1 MAVTKI
7 HAIKSTVNKAVNY
20 ITNAGKT
27 DGKLLV
33 SAYKVAPETAHLEF
47 RMTAEMAK
55 EIRGDYTNT
64 GRGNN
69 LAYHLIQSFDV
80 KDNLTPEKAHEIGVK
95 LADGLLL
102 NKHEYV
108 VSTHIDKGHLHN
120 HIIFNA
126 VSFATYTKFVSEPYK
141 TASKIR
147 NISDKLCR
155 ENDLTIIDKPKGKGK
170 SHKEWQEIKT
180 GNSWKELIRVTID
193 HIIQTASSYD
203 DFKAQMGK
211 AGIVIKEGKHIA
223 FQKEGM
229 ERYVRGKTIG
239 DEYTRENILARID
252 KARTAKEE
260 RIENKTGASR
270 RVRRQEFV
278 KGNIKGI
285 KTYPFTLDK
294 RVVYSIRKQKIADV
308 KELANTLLLLRR
320 ENIRNVSDFDKRV
333 DELKLQNTVI
343 RSDIKRLQTLNN
355 QYKNAARSLITYNKY
370 SEIYGQYKSLKKA
383 ASKKYYKQ
391 YESEIL
397 AFEHA
402 NDRLQELGLS
412 TEVNVEKVIDL
423 VNNHDAS
430 ISQLNEEYRAAN
442 ARIDEIRKAR
452 ENINSIIKQRQA
464 KRELDKHYKDR

>member
-20 ITNAGKT
+20 ITDVGKT

-47 RMTAEMAK
+47 KMTAEMAK

-80 KDNLTPEKAHEIGVK
+80 KDNLTPELAHEIGIK
-95 LADGLLL
+95 LADELLL
-102 NKHEYV
+102 NNHEYI

-126 VSFATYTKFVSEPYK
+126 VSFETYTKFISEPYK
-141 TASKIR
+141 TARKIR
-147 NISDKLCR
+147 DISDNLCR
-155 ENDLTIIDKPKGKGK
+155 ENNLSIIDKPKGKGK
-170 SHKEWQEIKT
+170 SRKEWQEAKNGT
-180 GNSWKELIRVTID
+180 SWKEQIRVTID
-193 HIIQTASSYD
+193 HIIQVVSSYE
-203 DFKAQMGK
+203 DFKSQMNK
-211 AGIVIKEGKHIA
+211 AGIVVKEGKHIA

-239 DEYTRENILARID
+239 DEYTKENILARIQ
-252 KARTAKEE
+252 KARNAKEG
-260 RIENKTGASR
+260 RIEKTGISHRTPR
-270 RVRRQEFV
+270 RELV
-278 KGNIKGI
+278 KGNITGI

-294 RVVYSIRKQKIADV
+294 RVIYLIRKQKIADV

-320 ENIRNVSDFDKRV
+320 ENIRSIGDFNKRI
-333 DELKLQNTVI
+333 DELKLQSSGI
-343 RSDIKRLQTLNN
+343 RNDMKRLQNLNN
-355 QYKNAARSLITYNKY
+355 QYKDATRYLITYNKY
-370 SEIYGQYKSLKKA
+370 SAIYGQYKSLKKT

-402 NDRLQELGLS
+402 YNRLQELGVSL
-412 TEVNVEKVIDL
+412 EVNIEKVIEL
-423 VNNHDAS
+423 VKNQDAT
-430 ISQLNEEYRAAN
+430 ISKLNEEYRTTHE
-442 ARIDEIRKAR
+442 RIKKIRMAK
-452 ENINSIIKQRQA
+452 ETVNNIVKQRQPE
-464 KRELDKHYKDR
+464 REPGKDYRDR